1 MYNGVDTYVPT
12 VDVLFIFH
20 LWKSTDVQKHRGHA
34 DTVGTARTVVRK
46 EGVATSSG
54 NWIVGDAASMYK
66 HECACGSHQRSPQD
80 VRPNTDGGRAN
91 VMAIRPRRR
100 PYTYAFIPRIL

>member
-1 MYNGVDTYVPT
+1 MYNGYIRRYVST

-20 LWKSTDVQKHRGHA
+20 LWKSTDVQKRPRHA

-54 NWIVGDAASMYK
+54 NWIVGDAAVYK
-66 HECACGSHQRSPQD
+66 
-80 VRPNTDGGRAN
+80 NN
-91 VMAIRPRRR
+91 VAI
-100 PYTYAFIPRIL
+100 

>member
-1 MYNGVDTYVPT
+1 MYNGVDTYVGTT

-54 NWIVGDAASMYK
+54 NWIVGDAAVYK
-66 HECACGSHQRSPQD
+66 
-80 VRPNTDGGRAN
+80 NN
-91 VMAIRPRRR
+91 VAI
-100 PYTYAFIPRIL
+100 